1 VSVFAVRSAAL
12 GVLSALCLATSLPA
26 AAEDIEVVLDQARIL
41 RLPDRVTTLV
51 IGNPA
56 VADGTL
62 QTGGLLV
69 VTGKN
74 YGATNLI
81 ALDSRGEV
89 LVQHNITVAAPKDG
103 RLTVWRGVERESWS
117 CAPRCERATVLGDAP
132 DFFESAS
139 RQAEARNGQAIGQPA
154 AAAPR

>member
-1 VSVFAVRSAAL
+1 VSVLAVIRNAAL
-12 GVLSALCLATSLPA
+12 GALLVLPLAG
-26 AAEDIEVVLDQARIL
+26 AR
-41 RLPDRVTTLV
+41 PVV
-51 IGNPA
+51 IGNPS

-81 ALDSRGEV
+81 ALDGRGQV
-89 LVQHNITVAAPKDG
+89 LVEHNITVAAPKDG
-103 RLTVWRGVERESWS
+103 RLTVWRGAARESWS

-132 DFFESAS
+132 EFFESAAK
-139 RQAEARNGQAIGQPA
+139 QAEARSGQAVGQPTQSP
-154 AAAPR
+154 PR